1 MTVNQKLIEFLDAY
15 LDKHHLDGLSSA
27 EASRVLEEAGLISDD
42 AQRPGD
48 TVRKLLRDGEIPHA
62 YKEAGKWVIPHSP
75 VSAPKKKPAA
85 APMVDET
92 PPVSR
97 MKILLRFLYSILYLL
112 VFEILRL
119 VVQLTVLFQ
128 YVYLLVVGKPSLPLR
143 RFGNRVSDYTFRVLR
158 YLTLNENVRPYP
170 FSPFPDETAKP
181 DSDIRFE

>member
-15 LDKHHLDGLSSA
+15 LEKHNLDGLSPA
-27 EASRVLEEAGLISDD
+27 EASRILSEAGLITDD
-42 AQRPGD
+42 AQRPGE
-48 TVRKLLRDGEIPHA
+48 TLRKLLRDGEIPHA

-75 VSAPKKKPAA
+75 SSGKKQKTAPP
-85 APMVDET
+85 PPVDEA
-92 PPVSR
+92 PAVSR

-128 YVYLLVVGKPSLPLR
+128 YVYLLVTGKPSLPLR

-158 YLTLNENVRPYP
+158 YLTLNENARPYP
-170 FSPFPDETAKP
+170 FSPFPEETAAP
-181 DSDIRFE
+181 DPEIRYD